1 MKNDAKTAED
11 TSAREIAVSRLFAA
25 PRELVYRMWTEPE
38 HIVHWWGPTGFTDTI
53 NIMDVRPGG
62 RWSHVMHG
70 PDGVDYKNESVYVEV
85 TPPERLV
92 FDHVLAPNFR
102 MTVTFEDQGGK
113 TLVRVQLL
121 FPDAALRD
129 LVVKQFGAL
138 EGAKQNLEK
147 LEAYLATQV

>member
-1 MKNDAKTAED
+1 MKNETKTAED

-38 HIVHWWGPTGFTDTI
+38 HIVHWWGPEGFTDTVK
-53 NIMDVRPGG
+53 IMDVRPGG

-70 PDGVDYKNESVYVEV
+70 PDGVDYQNEAVYVEV

-92 FDHVLAPNFR
+92 FDHLAPDFR

-113 TLVRVQLL
+113 TLVRMQLL

-129 LVVKQFGAL
+129 QVVKQFGAL
-138 EGAKQNLEK
+138 EGAKQNLVK
-147 LEAYLATQV
+147 LEAYLRTQG